1 MRIAAVSIL
10 LLLAGAGCARSPK
23 PMPSGVDRYGDGAAS
38 SLAFDPPVIADEPR
52 LELSRA
58 DRGPSAFVGYEDII
72 TTHFYLR
79 TDDHQR
85 WFDDDGGQFQR
96 RSISEKYGTRYR

>member
-1 MRIAAVSIL
+1 MRLVGVIL
-10 LLLAGAGCARSPK
+10 MVLVVGAGCARLQQPT
-23 PMPSGVDRYGDGAAS
+23 GIHRYGDHIAS
-38 SLAFDPPVIADEPR
+38 SLAFDPPVIADEPA

-58 DRGPSAFVGYEDII
+58 GRGTTAFVGFEEVI

-85 WFDDDGGQFQR
+85 FYDRDGGHFDR
-96 RSISEKYGTRYR
+96 RAVSETFGTRYR

>member
-1 MRIAAVSIL
+1 MRLSIAAIL
-10 LLLAGAGCARSPK
+10 LLLVGVGCARAPK
-23 PMPSGVDRYGDGAAS
+23 PTGIARYDDVTAS

-58 DRGPSAFVGYEDII
+58 DRGPAAFVGYEEII

-79 TDDHQR
+79 HDDHQR
-85 WFDDDGGQFQR
+85 WFDRDGGQFQR
-96 RSISEKYGTRYR
+96 RAITETYGTRYR